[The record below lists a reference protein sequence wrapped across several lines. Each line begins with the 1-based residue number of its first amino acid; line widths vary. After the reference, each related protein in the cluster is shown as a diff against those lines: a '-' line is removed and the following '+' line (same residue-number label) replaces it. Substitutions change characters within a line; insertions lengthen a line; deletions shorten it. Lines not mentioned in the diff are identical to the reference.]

1 VAGRVRPAQL
11 GISDWSQPVDPQA
24 VAQALVIDAAGQAA
38 IAPAAVTA
46 YLKTRRV
53 AVHLVGA
60 DGQWH
65 RMAADDLRDPAVR
78 ARNLTAG
85 GQLRA
90 FVSHEILADIRRQAA
105 IAAQAEAALES
116 GPAEVGETVVW
127 SLPGAAAAARS
138 GAPQAA
144 RAAPA
149 ILSAVPEVAPLIAPA
164 LAELAVPLLVG
175 QHLAEAGRVR
185 VAGQPPP
192 PLKAE
197 ETTDQPQAPPVVGE
211 RPSNPPVSLPTD
223 QELPKGELVP
233 RPKDAAPPATE
244 TTESAPESSS
254 SLTTQPAAPQP
265 PLAGGPEKKPPIDPK
280 KIVPPAAATTV
291 GTGAGLLAHELSSDE
306 MKPVPIVI
314 TPTGD
319 VDPAS
324 DALAKEIGGV
334 ASVRIDGYGNREF
347 DAVSDRYIAQ
357 TTDSESAVNRPH
369 NFLTISRRA
378 QIRETLKAAKE
389 TGRVALFQFTNG
401 APAQEV
407 MDFITRNAERVGAKF
422 EIVVK

>member
-1 VAGRVRPAQL
+1 MAGRVRPAQL

-65 RMAADDLRDPAVR
+65 RMAADDLRDSAVR

-144 RAAPA
+144 RAVPA

-185 VAGQPPP
+185 VAVEDAALGPPPQRETPPLPPLPPSADQVDEQVKRVLPPSVSAPDIQTSTPPFSTGEPLPPPP
-192 PLKAE
+192 PL
-197 ETTDQPQAPPVVGE
+197 V
-211 RPSNPPVSLPTD
+211 NPLHEQDPTD
-223 QELPKGELVP
+223 YIFLSKQAEILA
-233 RPKDAAPPATE
+233 RNMAAAGMGVKPAGY
-244 TTESAPESSS
+244 
-254 SLTTQPAAPQP
+254 AAHH
-265 PLAGGPEKKPPIDPK
+265 
-280 KIVPPAAATTV
+280 IVPYNDDRYPGAAESREILNRLGIDINAAVNGVYLPHRFRDDASGMFHPAIHTPGYYRELQRRLEAA
-291 GTGAGLLAHELSSDE
+291 
-306 MKPVPIVI
+306 
-314 TPTGD
+314 
-319 VDPAS
+319 
-324 DALAKEIGGV
+324 V
-334 ASVRIDGYGNREF
+334 ASGVTVEQQRQGVIEALD
-347 DAVSDRYIAQ
+347 D
-357 TTDSESAVNRPH
+357 
-369 NFLTISRRA
+369 
-378 QIRETLKAAKE
+378 IRTEL
-389 TGRVALFQFTNG
+389 QNG
-401 APAQEV
+401 TFP
-407 MDFITRNAERVGAKF
+407 IR
-422 EIVVK
+422 